1 MPASRHKQSYDIWV
15 HECNTSDLF
24 QTCNGFAELLFP
36 CKNDAHMLCHFFF
49 LLHHLLQRIKTRKLQ
64 FVCRI
69 YLPTHTHT
77 HTHSDLSIYARHAQ
91 VWLCEHTH
99 TCTRTR
105 TSCTNAHKQLHAS
118 RNCALWYLHM
128 HTYKQRLKCA
138 AFTLNFGHVSLQI
151 GVILCRAMAKANE
164 TAVSG
169 QTVGCRHC
177 NKVDSIEKETCKLRV
192 RTFVLC
198 LSCCAIR
205 SISSSLA

>member
-1 MPASRHKQSYDIWV
+1 MNATHLTCFKRATVSLSSFSLARTTRTCSVIFSSFSTTSSK
-15 HECNTSDLF
+15 ELKLANCNSCAVF
-24 QTCNGFAELLFP
+24 TCP
-36 CKNDAHMLCHFFF
+36 H
-49 LLHHLLQRIKTRKLQ
+49 
-64 FVCRI
+64 
-69 YLPTHTHT
+69 THTHT

-105 TSCTNAHKQLHAS
+105 TSCTNARKQLHAS